1 MSLVMLFV
9 LHKSDLDVQQTGLLG
24 VFLNKSLCLIA
35 ALGVTKFIAINADPG
50 HVLLCDLS
58 LT

>member
-1 MSLVMLFV
+1 MFNKPASKL
-9 LHKSDLDVQQTGLLG
+9 GL
-24 VFLNKSLCLIA
+24 LNKSLRLNA
-35 ALGVTKFIAINADPG
+35 ALGVTKFIAINAHPG